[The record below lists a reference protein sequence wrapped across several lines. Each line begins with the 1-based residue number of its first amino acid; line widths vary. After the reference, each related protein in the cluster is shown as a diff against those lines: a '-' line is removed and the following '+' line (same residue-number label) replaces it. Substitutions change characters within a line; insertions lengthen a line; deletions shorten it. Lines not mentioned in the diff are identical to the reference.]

1 MTRRAGIA
9 DEQPSSLGGWLFAD
23 MFLLLVVVGFSA
35 FTSNNSD
42 LRPMVQTDAATAVD
56 KHSAVFNGS
65 VIAKKQ
71 KTDVFFEWGTSP
83 TLTDARVLK
92 VKNSPVSGAQV
103 DTSFQVEPGYL
114 ESKTTYYFRA
124 VARNASGLAKGK
136 ILSFETKLEA
146 PCDPNGAKFLKEPL
160 ERTIKA
166 SGINDLLRDL
176 GKYAERK
183 GLSAPKVAVAVISGW
198 TLNPSGSKGQERA
211 GDFYKLLK
219 EADQS
224 QEFFYKDTALSDWQK
239 SKLDKDFFNVVLYLV
254 DLADR
259 CE

>member
-42 LRPMVQTDAATAVD
+42 LRPVVQTDAATAVD

-71 KTDVFFEWGTSP
+71 KTDVFFEWGTGP

-92 VKNSPVSGAQV
+92 AKNSPVRGAQV
-103 DTSFQVEPGYL
+103 DTSFQAIPGYL

-146 PCDPNGAKFLKEPL
+146 ICDPDGAKFLKEPFQ
-160 ERTIKA
+160 RKITA

-176 GKYAERK
+176 GNYAKSK

-211 GDFYKLLK
+211 GEFYKLLRQ
-219 EADQS
+219 ADQS

-239 SKLDKDFFNVVLYLV
+239 SKLDENYFDVVLYLV

>member
-160 ERTIKA
+160 ERTIKE
-166 SGINDLLRDL
+166 SDIKDLFKKLR
-176 GKYAERK
+176 ERSK
-183 GLSAPKVAVAVISGW
+183 SEGLSAPKVAVAVISGW
-198 TLNPSGSKGQERA
+198 TENRSGSKGQERA
-211 GDFYKLLK
+211 QDFYKLLK
-219 EADQS
+219 NADQS
-224 QEFFYKDTALSDWQK
+224 QEFFYKDTALSPWQASGLAK
-239 SKLDKDFFNVVLYLV
+239 NYFDVVLYLV

>member
-42 LRPMVQTDAATAVD
+42 LRPTVKTDAATAVAQ
-56 KHSAVFNGS
+56 HSAVLNGS

-71 KTDVFFEWGTSP
+71 KTDVFFEWSTSP
-83 TLTDARVLK
+83 TLTDARVLT

-103 DTSFQVEPGYL
+103 DTSFQAIPGYL

-124 VARNASGLAKGK
+124 VAKNASGIAKGK

-166 SGINDLLRDL
+166 SGIDDLLRDL

-219 EADQS
+219 QADQS

-239 SKLDKDFFNVVLYLV
+239 SKLNKDFFNVVLYLV

>member
-1 MTRRAGIA
+1 MIRRAGIA

-42 LRPMVQTDAATAVD
+42 LRPTVKTDAATAVAQ
-56 KHSAVFNGS
+56 HSVVLNGS

-71 KTDVFFEWGTSP
+71 KTDVFFEWSTSP
-83 TLTDARVLK
+83 TLTDARVLN

-103 DTSFQVEPGYL
+103 DTSFQAIPGYL

-124 VARNASGLAKGK
+124 VARNASGIAKGK

-146 PCDPNGAKFLKEPL
+146 PCDPNGAKFLKVPL
-160 ERTIKA
+160 QRTIKI
-166 SGINDLLRDL
+166 SDIKDLFRRLR
-176 GKYAERK
+176 ERSK
-183 GLSAPKVAVAVISGW
+183 SEGLSAPKVAVAVISGW
-198 TLNPSGSKGQERA
+198 TENRSGSKGQERA
-211 GDFYKLLK
+211 GEFYKLLK
-219 EADQS
+219 QADQS
-224 QEFFYKDTALSDWQK
+224 QEFFYEDTALSDWQS
-239 SKLDKDFFNVVLYLV
+239 SKLAKNYFDVVLYLV